1 MRSHSHTLWMPTL
14 RRAGISA
21 MQGRSAPIGYA
32 FVVDRV
38 RPQAL
43 TLKEGET

>member
-1 MRSHSHTLWMPTL
+1 MPTL

-21 MQGRSAPIGYA
+21 MLGRSAPIGHA
-32 FVVDRV
+32 FVVDGV
-38 RPQAL
+38 QPLAL